1 MVTRPVRFEAASPAH
16 GVHDSIPSQIV
27 LPEALAGGALRDRD
41 AGGFCRG
48 LKASE
53 PLPDGALAW
62 AHARRRP
69 RVLRRHPAVLVH
81 EPPDGF
87 HGTRVTRGI
96 FSLPLP
102 GRPSEYAGLVRK
114 VGTWVHPRGLEPMAF
129 WMPRQTRR
137 RGHGRH
143 AVPARRNLE
152 GRARGTLDDGL
163 RLGVHGCQR
172 GVSAGEQR

>member
-1 MVTRPVRFEAASPAH
+1 MASTLVRFCRVR
-16 GVHDSIPSQIV
+16 GVQLGPQGMPEQPR
-27 LPEALAGGALRDRD
+27 LPDRD
-41 AGGFCRG
+41 AGDLCRS
-48 LKASE
+48 LKASK
-53 PLPDGALAW
+53 PLPDGALAR
-62 AHARRRP
+62 AHAGHRP
-69 RVLRRHPAVLVH
+69 RVLGRQRPVLRDEAPNGLKGDRIAGQVL
-81 EPPDGF
+81 G
-87 HGTRVTRGI
+87 
-96 FSLPLP
+96 LPLP
-102 GRPSEYAGLVRK
+102 TRSAEYGGPVRK

-137 RGHGRH
+137 RGHGRQ